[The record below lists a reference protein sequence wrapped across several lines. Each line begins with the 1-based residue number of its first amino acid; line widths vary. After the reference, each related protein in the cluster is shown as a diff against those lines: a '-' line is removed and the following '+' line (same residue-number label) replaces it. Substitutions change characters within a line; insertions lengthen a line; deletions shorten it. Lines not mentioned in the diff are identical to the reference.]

1 MKAIIYSSLIVSL
14 VASVNLNALTL
25 NEALDDALTTNPVVL
40 ERLKNYDKTIYD
52 LKIAKSEYAPTLDLI
67 SKMGYKYNYDRV
79 PSTSA
84 TFSRD
89 GYHMY
94 QNSLV
99 LTQNLFKGFGTKY
112 KVEYEEARVMAAA
125 YNYVEKTN
133 DIAFNVVK
141 NYLNVLK
148 FKELH
153 TLEKE
158 NILLTQDILNKTK
171 KLSDGG
177 SGLLSDVKKVDSS
190 LQLAEFNL
198 LTQEN
203 NLMDAEFNLGK
214 ILGKKVNEGE
224 LIMPTFNYKLPAT
237 IDEATMHS
245 TEYNP
250 SMIVSEY
257 NIKTSKYA
265 LNESRSVFSPT
276 VDFQFA
282 YNFDRNTG
290 DVEDHNRNYTALV
303 VFKQNLYRGNADI
316 NNVNKNKLN
325 VMQEYEAQREIKRQ
339 IIEGLQLSWSAYTM
353 IEKQLVFLNS
363 YKEQSKATLDLYRAE
378 FEDGTRTLIDLLT
391 AQDDYISSRSKI
403 INASY
408 DLLFA
413 KYRVLDAMGEM
424 VNTLFS
430 ADAQKYYS
438 PVNAGLEGLTNPNTL
453 ELGAIDKDKD
463 GIEDNKDLC
472 DNTKLGFKVDMYG
485 CQESNEKVIE
495 SVPVT
500 NTIKNPQNSSSV
512 NSTLGKENGFVINL
526 ATFSSKEEVDN
537 FIKSANLS
545 DNSKVVGYTTQEHKK
560 QLYKV
565 VSNVYED
572 KKSAYEALA
581 KMPAVVKE
589 NKPYLENVQSVKTCI
604 KITTKKK
611 WNFFYWRKNDRV

>member
-1 MKAIIYSSLIVSL
+1 MKAIVYSGLVVSL
-14 VASVNLNALTL
+14 LASVNLNALTL
-25 NEALDDALTTNPVVL
+25 NDALDDALTTNQVVL

-67 SKMGYKYNYDRV
+67 SKMGYKYNYDRNSSSAAF
-79 PSTSA
+79 STE
-84 TFSRD
+84 

-112 KVEYEEARVMAAA
+112 KIEYEEARVMAAA

-214 ILGKKVNEGE
+214 ILGKKVDQGE
-224 LIMPTFNYKLPAT
+224 LTKPTFNYKLPAT

-245 TEYNP
+245 TQYNP

-257 NIKTSKYA
+257 NIKTSKHA
-265 LNESRSVFSPT
+265 LNESKSAFLPT
-276 VDFQFA
+276 VDFEFA

-290 DVEDHNRNYTALV
+290 DLEDHNRNYTALV

-363 YKEQSKATLDLYRAE
+363 YKEQSKGTLDLYRAE

-391 AQDDYISSRSKI
+391 AQDDYISSKNKI
-403 INASY
+403 VNASY

-430 ADAQKYYS
+430 TDSQKYYS
-438 PVNAGLEGLTNPNTL
+438 PVNAGLEGLTNPNSL
-453 ELGAIDKDKD
+453 ELGAIDNDKD
-463 GIEDNKDLC
+463 GIKDNNDLC

-485 CQESNEKVIE
+485 CQESKEQVIE
-495 SVPVT
+495 NVPVT

-512 NSTLGKENGFVINL
+512 DSLLEKENGFVINL

-545 DNSKVVGYTTQEHKK
+545 DNSKVVGYITQEHKK

-589 NKPYLENVQSVKTCI
+589 NKPYLENVQSVK
-604 KITTKKK
+604 
-611 WNFFYWRKNDRV
+611 NLYKNYN

>member
-25 NEALDDALTTNPVVL
+25 NEALDDSLTTNPVVL

-67 SKMGYKYNYDRV
+67 SKLGYKYNYDRP
-79 PSTSA
+79 PSTGTA
-84 TFSRD
+84 FSRN

-112 KVEYEEARVMAAA
+112 KIEYEEARVMAAA

-141 NYLNVLK
+141 NYLNVLR

-171 KLSDGG
+171 QLSDGG

-214 ILGKKVNEGE
+214 ILGKKVNQGE
-224 LIMPTFNYKLPAT
+224 LSLPTFNSKLPAT
-237 IDEATMHS
+237 IDEATLHS
-245 TEYNP
+245 TENNP

-257 NIKTSKYA
+257 NIKTSKAA
-265 LNESRSVFSPT
+265 LRQSKSVFSPT
-276 VDFQFA
+276 VDFEFA

-290 DVEDHNRNYTALV
+290 DTPDHNRNYTALV

-325 VMQEYEAQREIKRQ
+325 VMQEYEGQREIKRQ
-339 IIEGLQLSWSAYTM
+339 IVEGLQLSWSAYTM

-403 INASY
+403 INARY

-413 KYRVLDAMGEM
+413 KYRVLDAMGEL
-424 VNTLFS
+424 VNSLFS
-430 ADAQKYYS
+430 TDAQKYYS
-438 PVNAGLEGLTNPNTL
+438 PVNAGLEGVTNPESL
-453 ELGAIDKDKD
+453 QLGAMDRDKD
-463 GIEDNKDLC
+463 GIDDSKDLC
-472 DNTKLGFKVDMYG
+472 DNTQTGFKVDMYG
-485 CQESNEKVIE
+485 CSESKVQVIE
-495 SVPVT
+495 NVPVT
-500 NTIKNPQNSSSV
+500 NSIKNLEKNSNI
-512 NSTLGKENGFVINL
+512 NSLLEKENGFVINL
-526 ATFSSKEEVDN
+526 ATFSSKAEVDN

-545 DNSKVVGYTTQEHKK
+545 DNSMVLGYVTQEHKR

-572 KKSAYEALA
+572 KKSAYEALS
-581 KMPAVVKE
+581 KMPVIVKG
-589 NKPYLENVQSVKTCI
+589 NKPYLENIETVK
-604 KITTKKK
+604 
-611 WNFFYWRKNDRV
+611 NFYKNYN

>member
-1 MKAIIYSSLIVSL
+1 
-14 VASVNLNALTL
+14 
-25 NEALDDALTTNPVVL
+25 
-40 ERLKNYDKTIYD
+40 
-52 LKIAKSEYAPTLDLI
+52 
-67 SKMGYKYNYDRV
+67 
-79 PSTSA
+79 
-84 TFSRD
+84 
-89 GYHMY
+89 MY

-158 NILLTQDILNKTK
+158 NILLTQDILYKTK

-276 VDFQFA
+276 VDFEFA

-438 PVNAGLEGLTNPNTL
+438 PVNAGLEGLTNPNSL

-485 CQESNEKVIE
+485 CQESTEKVIE
-495 SVPVT
+495 NVPVT

-589 NKPYLENVQSVKTCI
+589 NKPYLENVQSVK
-604 KITTKKK
+604 
-611 WNFFYWRKNDRV
+611 NLYKNYN

>member
-1 MKAIIYSSLIVSL
+1 MRSVIFSGLVVSL

-25 NEALDDALTTNPVVL
+25 NEALDDALTSNPVVL

-52 LKIAKSEYAPTLDLI
+52 LKIAKSEYAPTLDFI
-67 SKMGYKYNYDRV
+67 SKMGYKYNYDRY
-79 PSTSA
+79 PSTSQA
-84 TFSRD
+84 FSRQ

-112 KVEYEEARVMAAA
+112 KIDYEEARVMAAA

-133 DIAFNVVK
+133 DVAFNVVK

-153 TLEKE
+153 SLEKE
-158 NILLTQDILNKTK
+158 NILLTQDILDKTK
-171 KLSDGG
+171 RLSDAG
-177 SGLLSDVKKVDSS
+177 SGLLSDVKRVDSS

-203 NLMDAEFNLGK
+203 NLMDAQFNLGK
-214 ILGKKVNEGE
+214 LLGKKVSQTD
-224 LIMPTFNYKLPAT
+224 LIMPTFNSKLPTT

-245 TEYNP
+245 TENNP
-250 SMIVSEY
+250 SMIVSDY
-257 NIKTSKYA
+257 NIKTSKDA
-265 LNESRSVFSPT
+265 LKHSKSAFLPT
-276 VDFQFA
+276 VDFEFA

-290 DVEDHNRNYTALV
+290 DEEDHNRNYTALV
-303 VFKQNLYRGNADI
+303 VFKQNLYRGDADI
-316 NNVNKNKLN
+316 NNMNKNKVN
-325 VMQEYEAQREIKRQ
+325 VMQEYEIQREVKRQ

-353 IEKQLVFLNS
+353 IQKQLTFLNS

-413 KYRVLDAMGEM
+413 KYRILDSMGEL
-424 VNTLFS
+424 VNSLFA
-430 ADAQKYYS
+430 ADAQKYYA
-438 PVNAGLEGLTNPNTL
+438 PVNARLEGVTNPNSL
-453 ELGAIDKDKD
+453 ELSLADRDKD
-463 GIEDNKDLC
+463 GINDNKDLC
-472 DNTKLGFKVDMYG
+472 DNTALGFKVDMYG
-485 CQESNEKVIE
+485 CEEQKKQNSET
-495 SVPVT
+495 VPVT
-500 NTIKNPQNSSSV
+500 NSINNSQNKSNIDSLFEKKS
-512 NSTLGKENGFVINL
+512 GFVINL

-545 DNSKVVGYTTQEHKK
+545 QNSKVLGYVTQEHKK

-572 KKSAYEALA
+572 KKSAYEALS

-589 NKPYLENVQSVKTCI
+589 NKPYLETVENIRNS
-604 KITTKKK
+604 
-611 WNFFYWRKNDRV
+611 YKNYN

>member
-67 SKMGYKYNYDRV
+67 SKMGYKYNYDS
-79 PSTSA
+79 PSSSSA
-84 TFSRD
+84 AFSRN

-112 KVEYEEARVMAAA
+112 KIEYEEARVMAAA

-203 NLMDAEFNLGK
+203 NLMDAQFNLGK
-214 ILGKKVNEGE
+214 LLGKKVNEGE
-224 LIMPTFNYKLPAT
+224 LSLPTFNSKLPAT
-237 IDEATMHS
+237 IDEATLYS
-245 TEYNP
+245 AENNP

-257 NIKTSKYA
+257 NIKTSKAA
-265 LNESRSVFSPT
+265 LKESRSVFSPT
-276 VDFQFA
+276 VDFEFA

-290 DVEDHNRNYTALV
+290 DSPDHNRNYTALV

-316 NNVNKNKLN
+316 NNVNKNKIN
-325 VMQEYEAQREIKRQ
+325 VMQEYEGQREIKRQ
-339 IIEGLQLSWSAYTM
+339 IVEGLQLSWSAYTM

-363 YKEQSKATLDLYRAE
+363 YKEQSKGTLDLYRAE

-403 INASY
+403 INATY

-424 VNTLFS
+424 VNSLFS
-430 ADAQKYYS
+430 TDAQKYYS
-438 PVNAGLEGLTNPNTL
+438 PVNAGFEGLSNPDSL
-453 ELGAIDKDKD
+453 EMDKRDVDKD
-463 GIEDNKDLC
+463 GIDDNKDLC
-472 DNTKLGFKVDMYG
+472 DNTQTGFKVDMYG
-485 CQESNEKVIE
+485 CSESKVQVIE
-495 SVPVT
+495 NVPVT
-500 NTIKNPQNSSSV
+500 NSIKSPEKNPNVSSI
-512 NSTLGKENGFVINL
+512 LEKENGFVINL
-526 ATFSSKEEVDN
+526 ATLSSKTEVDN

-545 DNSKVVGYTTQEHKK
+545 DNSVVLGYVTQEHKK

-572 KKSAYEALA
+572 KKSAYEALT

-589 NKPYLENVQSVKTCI
+589 NKPYLENIESVK
-604 KITTKKK
+604 
-611 WNFFYWRKNDRV
+611 NFYKNYN

>member
-1 MKAIIYSSLIVSL
+1 MKAVIYSSLVISL

-67 SKMGYKYNYDRV
+67 SKMGYKYNYDRT
-79 PSTSA
+79 PASS

-158 NILLTQDILNKTK
+158 NILLTQDILDKTK
-171 KLSDGG
+171 ELSDGG

-214 ILGKKVNEGE
+214 ILGKKVNQGE
-224 LIMPTFNYKLPAT
+224 LSMPTFNFKLPAT
-237 IDEATMHS
+237 IDEATLHS

-250 SMIVSEY
+250 SMIVSDY
-257 NIKTSKYA
+257 NIKTSKQA
-265 LNESRSVFSPT
+265 LKESKSAFSPT
-276 VDFQFA
+276 VDFEFA

-290 DVEDHNRNYTALV
+290 DTEEHNRNYTALV
-303 VFKQNLYRGNADI
+303 VFKQNLYRGDADI

-413 KYRVLDAMGEM
+413 KYRILDAMGEM

-430 ADAQKYYS
+430 KDAQKYYL
-438 PVNAGLEGLTNPNTL
+438 PVTAGLEGLTNPNSL
-453 ELGAIDKDKD
+453 ELGDIDRDKD
-463 GIEDNKDLC
+463 GINDNKDLC
-472 DNTKLGFKVDMYG
+472 DNTNVGFKVDVYG
-485 CQESNEKVIE
+485 CKDSKEQVIE
-495 SVPVT
+495 NVPVT
-500 NTIKNPQNSSSV
+500 NTIKNPNNSSNI
-512 NSTLGKENGFVINL
+512 NSILEKDSGFVINL
-526 ATFSSKEEVDN
+526 ATFSSKNEVDN

-545 DNSKVVGYTTQEHKK
+545 NNSKVLEYTTQEHKK

-565 VSNVYED
+565 VSNVYQD
-572 KKSAYEALA
+572 RKSANEALS
-581 KMPAVVKE
+581 KMPAIVKE
-589 NKPYLENVQSVKTCI
+589 NKPYLENVENVK
-604 KITTKKK
+604 
-611 WNFFYWRKNDRV
+611 NLYKNYN

>member
-1 MKAIIYSSLIVSL
+1 MKAMVYSGLVVSL

-25 NEALDDALTTNPVVL
+25 NDALDDALTTNPIVL
-40 ERLKNYDKTIYD
+40 ERLKNYDKTVYD

-67 SKMGYKYNYDRV
+67 SKLGYKYNYDRNSS
-79 PSTSA
+79 PL
-84 TFSRD
+84 FSRE

-171 KLSDGG
+171 KLSDSG

-214 ILGKKVNEGE
+214 ILGKKVNQGE
-224 LIMPTFNYKLPAT
+224 LSLPSFNYKLPAT

-265 LNESRSVFSPT
+265 LSESKSAFSPT
-276 VDFQFA
+276 VDFEFA

-363 YKEQSKATLDLYRAE
+363 YKEQSKGTLDLYRAE

-438 PVNAGLEGLTNPNTL
+438 PVNAGLEGLTNPNSL

-463 GIEDNKDLC
+463 GVVDDKDLC

-485 CQESNEKVIE
+485 CQESKEKVIE
-495 SVPVT
+495 NVPVT

-512 NSTLGKENGFVINL
+512 NSILGKENGFVINL

-545 DNSKVVGYTTQEHKK
+545 DNSKVLGYTTQEHKK

-572 KKSAYEALA
+572 KKSAYEALS
-581 KMPAVVKE
+581 KMPLVVKE
-589 NKPYLENVQSVKTCI
+589 NKPYLENVQSI
-604 KITTKKK
+604 K
-611 WNFFYWRKNDRV
+611 NLYKN

>member
-67 SKMGYKYNYDRV
+67 SKMGYKYNYDS
-79 PSTSA
+79 PSSSSA
-84 TFSRD
+84 AFSRN

-112 KVEYEEARVMAAA
+112 KIEYEEARVMAAA

-153 TLEKE
+153 SLEKE

-203 NLMDAEFNLGK
+203 NLMDAQFNLGK
-214 ILGKKVNEGE
+214 LLGKKVNEGE
-224 LIMPTFNYKLPAT
+224 LSLPTFNSKLPAT
-237 IDEATMHS
+237 IDEATLYS
-245 TEYNP
+245 AENNP

-257 NIKTSKYA
+257 NIKTSKAA
-265 LNESRSVFSPT
+265 LKESRSVFSPT
-276 VDFQFA
+276 VDFEFA

-290 DVEDHNRNYTALV
+290 DSPDHNRNYTALV

-316 NNVNKNKLN
+316 NNVNKNKIN
-325 VMQEYEAQREIKRQ
+325 VMQEYEGQREIKRQ
-339 IIEGLQLSWSAYTM
+339 IVEGLQLSWSAYTM

-363 YKEQSKATLDLYRAE
+363 YKEQSKGTLDLYRAE

-403 INASY
+403 INATY

-424 VNTLFS
+424 VNSLFS
-430 ADAQKYYS
+430 NDSQKYYS
-438 PVNAGLEGLTNPNTL
+438 PVNAGFEGLSNPDSL
-453 ELGAIDKDKD
+453 EMDKRDVDKD
-463 GIEDNKDLC
+463 GIDDNKDLC
-472 DNTKLGFKVDMYG
+472 DNTQTGFKVDMYG
-485 CQESNEKVIE
+485 CSESKVQVIE
-495 SVPVT
+495 NVPVT
-500 NTIKNPQNSSSV
+500 NSIKSPEKNPNVSSI
-512 NSTLGKENGFVINL
+512 LEKENGFVINL
-526 ATFSSKEEVDN
+526 ATLSSKTEVDN

-545 DNSKVVGYTTQEHKK
+545 DNSVVLGYVTQEHKK

-572 KKSAYEALA
+572 KKSAYEALT

-589 NKPYLENVQSVKTCI
+589 NKPYLENIESVK
-604 KITTKKK
+604 
-611 WNFFYWRKNDRV
+611 NFYKNYN

>member
-1 MKAIIYSSLIVSL
+1 MKAIIYSGLVVSL

-25 NEALDDALTTNPVVL
+25 NEALDDALTTNPIVL

-67 SKMGYKYNYDRV
+67 SKMGYKYNYDRN
-79 PSTSA
+79 SSSA
-84 TFSRD
+84 GFSRE

-112 KVEYEEARVMAAA
+112 KIEYEEARVMAAA

-214 ILGKKVNEGE
+214 ILGKKVNDGE
-224 LIMPTFNYKLPAT
+224 LTKPTFNYKLPAT

-245 TEYNP
+245 TQYNP

-257 NIKTSKYA
+257 NIKTSKHA
-265 LNESRSVFSPT
+265 LNESKSAFLPT
-276 VDFQFA
+276 VDFEFA

-290 DVEDHNRNYTALV
+290 DFEDHNRNYTALV

-413 KYRVLDAMGEM
+413 KYRILDAMGEM

-430 ADAQKYYS
+430 KDAQKYYL
-438 PVNAGLEGLTNPNTL
+438 PVTAGFEGLTNPNSL
-453 ELGAIDKDKD
+453 ELGDIDRDKD
-463 GIEDNKDLC
+463 GINDNKDLC
-472 DNTKLGFKVDMYG
+472 DNTNVGFKVDVYG
-485 CQESNEKVIE
+485 CKDSKEQVIE
-495 SVPVT
+495 NVPVT
-500 NTIKNPQNSSSV
+500 NTIKNPQNSSSID
-512 NSTLGKENGFVINL
+512 SILEKDSGFVINL
-526 ATFSSKEEVDN
+526 ATFSSKDEVDN

-545 DNSKVVGYTTQEHKK
+545 NNSKVLGYVTQEHKK

-565 VSNVYED
+565 VSNVYQD
-572 KKSAYEALA
+572 RKSANEALS
-581 KMPAVVKE
+581 KMPAIVKE
-589 NKPYLENVQSVKTCI
+589 NKPYLENVENVK
-604 KITTKKK
+604 
-611 WNFFYWRKNDRV
+611 NLYKNYN

>member
-1 MKAIIYSSLIVSL
+1 MKAMVYSGLVVSL

-25 NEALDDALTTNPVVL
+25 NDALDDALTTNPIVL
-40 ERLKNYDKTIYD
+40 ERLKNYDKTVYD

-67 SKMGYKYNYDRV
+67 SKLGYKYNYDRNSS
-79 PSTSA
+79 PL
-84 TFSRD
+84 FSRE

-171 KLSDGG
+171 KLSDSG

-214 ILGKKVNEGE
+214 ILGKKVNQGE
-224 LIMPTFNYKLPAT
+224 LSLPSFNYKLPAT

-265 LNESRSVFSPT
+265 LSESKSAFSPT
-276 VDFQFA
+276 VDFEFA

-430 ADAQKYYS
+430 SDAQKYYL
-438 PVNAGLEGLTNPNTL
+438 PVNTGLEGLTNPNSL
-453 ELGAIDKDKD
+453 ELGDIDRDKD
-463 GIEDNKDLC
+463 GIKDNKDLC

-485 CQESNEKVIE
+485 CQESKEKVIE
-495 SVPVT
+495 NVPVT

-545 DNSKVVGYTTQEHKK
+545 DNSKVLGYTTQEHKK

-581 KMPAVVKE
+581 KMPLVVKE
-589 NKPYLENVQSVKTCI
+589 NKPYLENVQSI
-604 KITTKKK
+604 K
-611 WNFFYWRKNDRV
+611 NLYKN

>member
-1 MKAIIYSSLIVSL
+1 MKAIVYSGLVVSL
-14 VASVNLNALTL
+14 LASVNLNALTL
-25 NEALDDALTTNPVVL
+25 NDALDDALTTNQVVL

-67 SKMGYKYNYDRV
+67 SKMGYKYNYDRNSSSAAF
-79 PSTSA
+79 STE
-84 TFSRD
+84 

-112 KVEYEEARVMAAA
+112 KIEYEEARVMAAA

-214 ILGKKVNEGE
+214 ILGKKVDQGE
-224 LIMPTFNYKLPAT
+224 LTKPTFNYKLPAT

-245 TEYNP
+245 TQYNP

-257 NIKTSKYA
+257 NIKTSKHA
-265 LNESRSVFSPT
+265 LNESKSAFLPT
-276 VDFQFA
+276 VDFEFA

-290 DVEDHNRNYTALV
+290 DLEDHNRNYTALV

-363 YKEQSKATLDLYRAE
+363 YKEQSKGTLDLYRAE

-391 AQDDYISSRSKI
+391 AQDDYISSKNKI
-403 INASY
+403 VNASY

-430 ADAQKYYS
+430 TDSQKYYS
-438 PVNAGLEGLTNPNTL
+438 PVNAGLEGLTNPNSL
-453 ELGAIDKDKD
+453 ELGAIDNDKD
-463 GIEDNKDLC
+463 GIKDNNDLC

-485 CQESNEKVIE
+485 CQESK
-495 SVPVT
+495 
-500 NTIKNPQNSSSV
+500 
-512 NSTLGKENGFVINL
+512 
-526 ATFSSKEEVDN
+526 
-537 FIKSANLS
+537 
-545 DNSKVVGYTTQEHKK
+545 
-560 QLYKV
+560 
-565 VSNVYED
+565 
-572 KKSAYEALA
+572 
-581 KMPAVVKE
+581 
-589 NKPYLENVQSVKTCI
+589 
-604 KITTKKK
+604 
-611 WNFFYWRKNDRV
+611 

>member
-1 MKAIIYSSLIVSL
+1 MKAIIYSGLVVSL

-67 SKMGYKYNYDRV
+67 SKMGYKYNYDRNSS
-79 PSTSA
+79 PL
-84 TFSRD
+84 FSRE

-438 PVNAGLEGLTNPNTL
+438 PVNAGLEGLTNPNSL

-485 CQESNEKVIE
+485 CQESTEKVIE
-495 SVPVT
+495 NVPVT

-589 NKPYLENVQSVKTCI
+589 NKPYLENVQSVK
-604 KITTKKK
+604 
-611 WNFFYWRKNDRV
+611 NLYKNYN

>member
-1 MKAIIYSSLIVSL
+1 MKAIVYSGLVVSL
-14 VASVNLNALTL
+14 LASVNLNALTL
-25 NEALDDALTTNPVVL
+25 NDALDDALTTNPVVL

-67 SKMGYKYNYDRV
+67 SKMGYKYNYDRNSSSSAAF
-79 PSTSA
+79 STE
-84 TFSRD
+84 

-112 KVEYEEARVMAAA
+112 KIEYEEARVMAAA

-214 ILGKKVNEGE
+214 ILGKKVDQGE
-224 LIMPTFNYKLPAT
+224 LTKPTFNYKLPAT

-245 TEYNP
+245 TQYNP

-257 NIKTSKYA
+257 NIKTSKHA
-265 LNESRSVFSPT
+265 LNESKSAFLPT
-276 VDFQFA
+276 VDFEFA

-290 DVEDHNRNYTALV
+290 DLEDHNRNYTALV

-363 YKEQSKATLDLYRAE
+363 YKEQSKGTLDLYRAE

-391 AQDDYISSRSKI
+391 AQDDYISSKNKI
-403 INASY
+403 VNASY

-430 ADAQKYYS
+430 TDSQKYYS
-438 PVNAGLEGLTNPNTL
+438 PVNAGLEGLTNPNSL
-453 ELGAIDKDKD
+453 ELGAIDNDKD
-463 GIEDNKDLC
+463 GIKDNNDLC

-485 CQESNEKVIE
+485 CQESKEQVIE
-495 SVPVT
+495 NVPVT

-512 NSTLGKENGFVINL
+512 DSLLEKENGFVINL

-545 DNSKVVGYTTQEHKK
+545 DNSKVVGYITQEHKK

-589 NKPYLENVQSVKTCI
+589 NKPYLENVQSVK
-604 KITTKKK
+604 
-611 WNFFYWRKNDRV
+611 NLYKNYN

>member
-1 MKAIIYSSLIVSL
+1 
-14 VASVNLNALTL
+14 
-25 NEALDDALTTNPVVL
+25 
-40 ERLKNYDKTIYD
+40 
-52 LKIAKSEYAPTLDLI
+52 
-67 SKMGYKYNYDRV
+67 MGYKYNYDS
-79 PSTSA
+79 PSSSSA
-84 TFSRD
+84 AFSRN

-224 LIMPTFNYKLPAT
+224 LTMPTFNYKLPAT

-438 PVNAGLEGLTNPNTL
+438 PVNAGLEGLTNPNSL

-463 GIEDNKDLC
+463 GIEDNKDIC

-495 SVPVT
+495 NVPVT

-572 KKSAYEALA
+572 KKSAYEALS
-581 KMPAVVKE
+581 KMPLVVKE
-589 NKPYLENVQSVKTCI
+589 NKPYLENVQSVK
-604 KITTKKK
+604 
-611 WNFFYWRKNDRV
+611 NLYKNYN

>member
-67 SKMGYKYNYDRV
+67 SKMGYKYNYDS
-79 PSTSA
+79 PSSSSA
-84 TFSRD
+84 AFSRN

-112 KVEYEEARVMAAA
+112 KIEYEEARVMAAA

-203 NLMDAEFNLGK
+203 NLMDAQFNLGK
-214 ILGKKVNEGE
+214 LLGKKVNEAE
-224 LIMPTFNYKLPAT
+224 LTLPTFNSKLPAT
-237 IDEATMHS
+237 IDEATLYS
-245 TEYNP
+245 AENNP

-257 NIKTSKYA
+257 NIKTSKAA
-265 LNESRSVFSPT
+265 LKESKSVFSPT
-276 VDFQFA
+276 VDFEFA

-290 DVEDHNRNYTALV
+290 DSPDHNRNYTALV

-316 NNVNKNKLN
+316 NNVNKNKIN
-325 VMQEYEAQREIKRQ
+325 VMQEYETQREIKRQ
-339 IIEGLQLSWSAYTM
+339 IVEGLQLSWSAYTM

-403 INASY
+403 INATY

-424 VNTLFS
+424 VNSLFS
-430 ADAQKYYS
+430 TEAQKYYS
-438 PVNAGLEGLTNPNTL
+438 PVNAGFEGLTNPNSL

-472 DNTKLGFKVDMYG
+472 DNTQTGFKVDMYG
-485 CQESNEKVIE
+485 CSESKVQVIE
-495 SVPVT
+495 NVPVT
-500 NTIKNPQNSSSV
+500 NSIKSTEKNSSVS
-512 NSTLGKENGFVINL
+512 SFLEKENGFVINL
-526 ATFSSKEEVDN
+526 ATLSSKTEVDN

-545 DNSKVVGYTTQEHKK
+545 DNSVVLGYVTQEHKK

-572 KKSAYEALA
+572 KKSAYEALS

-589 NKPYLENVQSVKTCI
+589 NKPYLENIETVK
-604 KITTKKK
+604 
-611 WNFFYWRKNDRV
+611 NFYKNYN

>member
-1 MKAIIYSSLIVSL
+1 MKAIIYSGLVVSL

-25 NEALDDALTTNPVVL
+25 NEALDDALTTNPIVL

-67 SKMGYKYNYDRV
+67 SKMGYKYNYDRN
-79 PSTSA
+79 SSSA
-84 TFSRD
+84 GFSRE

-112 KVEYEEARVMAAA
+112 KIEYEEARVMAAA

-214 ILGKKVNEGE
+214 ILGKKVNDGE
-224 LIMPTFNYKLPAT
+224 LTKPTFNYKLPAT

-245 TEYNP
+245 TQYNP

-430 ADAQKYYS
+430 SDAQKYYS
-438 PVNAGLEGLTNPNTL
+438 PVNAGFEGLTNPNSL

-485 CQESNEKVIE
+485 CQESKEQIIE
-495 SVPVT
+495 NVPVT
-500 NTIKNPQNSSSV
+500 NTIKNQQNSSSV
-512 NSTLGKENGFVINL
+512 NSLLEKENGFVINL

-545 DNSKVVGYTTQEHKK
+545 DNSKVLEYVTQEHKR

-572 KKSAYEALA
+572 KKSAYQALS

-589 NKPYLENVQSVKTCI
+589 NKPYLENVQSVK
-604 KITTKKK
+604 
-611 WNFFYWRKNDRV
+611 NLYKNYN

>member
-67 SKMGYKYNYDRV
+67 SKMGYKYNYDS
-79 PSTSA
+79 PSSSSA
-84 TFSRD
+84 AFSRN

-112 KVEYEEARVMAAA
+112 KIEYEEARVMAAA

-203 NLMDAEFNLGK
+203 NLMDAQFNLGK
-214 ILGKKVNEGE
+214 LLGKKVNEGE
-224 LIMPTFNYKLPAT
+224 LSLPTFNSKLPAT
-237 IDEATMHS
+237 IDEATLYS
-245 TEYNP
+245 AENNP

-257 NIKTSKYA
+257 NIKTSKAA
-265 LNESRSVFSPT
+265 LKESRSVFSPT
-276 VDFQFA
+276 VDFEFA

-290 DVEDHNRNYTALV
+290 DSPDHNRNYTALV

-316 NNVNKNKLN
+316 NNVNKNKIN
-325 VMQEYEAQREIKRQ
+325 VMQEYEGQREIKRQ
-339 IIEGLQLSWSAYTM
+339 IVEGLQLSWSAYTM

-363 YKEQSKATLDLYRAE
+363 YKEQSKGTLDLYRAE

-403 INASY
+403 INATY

-424 VNTLFS
+424 VNSLFS
-430 ADAQKYYS
+430 TDAQKYYS
-438 PVNAGLEGLTNPNTL
+438 PVNAGFEGLSNPDSL
-453 ELGAIDKDKD
+453 EMDKRDVDKD
-463 GIEDNKDLC
+463 GIDDNKDLC
-472 DNTKLGFKVDMYG
+472 DNTQTGFKVDMYG
-485 CQESNEKVIE
+485 CSESKVQVIE
-495 SVPVT
+495 NVPVT
-500 NTIKNPQNSSSV
+500 NSIKSPGKNPNVSSI
-512 NSTLGKENGFVINL
+512 LEKDNGFVINL
-526 ATFSSKEEVDN
+526 ATLSSKTEVDN

-545 DNSKVVGYTTQEHKK
+545 DNSVVLGYVTQEHKK

-572 KKSAYEALA
+572 KKSAYEALT

-589 NKPYLENVQSVKTCI
+589 NKPYLENIESVK
-604 KITTKKK
+604 
-611 WNFFYWRKNDRV
+611 NFYKNYN

>member
-1 MKAIIYSSLIVSL
+1 MKAIVYSGLVVSL
-14 VASVNLNALTL
+14 LASVNLNALTL
-25 NEALDDALTTNPVVL
+25 NDALDDALTTNPVVL

-67 SKMGYKYNYDRV
+67 SKMGYKYNYDRNSSSAAF
-79 PSTSA
+79 STE
-84 TFSRD
+84 

-112 KVEYEEARVMAAA
+112 KIEYEEARVMAAA

-214 ILGKKVNEGE
+214 ILGKKVDQGE
-224 LIMPTFNYKLPAT
+224 LTKPTFNYKLPAT

-245 TEYNP
+245 TQYNP

-257 NIKTSKYA
+257 NIKTSKHA
-265 LNESRSVFSPT
+265 LNESKSAFLPT
-276 VDFQFA
+276 VDFEFA

-290 DVEDHNRNYTALV
+290 DAEEHNRNYTALV

-363 YKEQSKATLDLYRAE
+363 YKEQSKGTLDLYRAE

-391 AQDDYISSRSKI
+391 AQDDYISSKNKI
-403 INASY
+403 VNASY

-430 ADAQKYYS
+430 TDSQKYYS
-438 PVNAGLEGLTNPNTL
+438 PVNAGLEGLTNPNSL
-453 ELGAIDKDKD
+453 ELGAIDNDKD
-463 GIEDNKDLC
+463 GIKDNNDLC

-485 CQESNEKVIE
+485 CQESKEQVIE
-495 SVPVT
+495 NVPVT

-512 NSTLGKENGFVINL
+512 DSLLEKENGFVINL

-545 DNSKVVGYTTQEHKK
+545 DNSKVVGYITQEHKK

-589 NKPYLENVQSVKTCI
+589 NKPYLENVQSVK
-604 KITTKKK
+604 
-611 WNFFYWRKNDRV
+611 NLYKNYN

>member
-1 MKAIIYSSLIVSL
+1 MKAVIYSSLVISL
-14 VASVNLNALTL
+14 VASVSLNALTL

-67 SKMGYKYNYDRV
+67 SKMGYKYNYDRT
-79 PSTSA
+79 PASS

-153 TLEKE
+153 ALEKE
-158 NILLTQDILNKTK
+158 NILLTQDILDKTK
-171 KLSDGG
+171 ELSDGG

-214 ILGKKVNEGE
+214 ILGKKVNQGE
-224 LIMPTFNYKLPAT
+224 LALPTFNFKLPAT
-237 IDEATMHS
+237 IDEATLHS

-250 SMIVSEY
+250 SMIVSDY
-257 NIKTSKYA
+257 NIKTSKQA
-265 LNESRSVFSPT
+265 LKESKSVFSPT
-276 VDFQFA
+276 VDFEFA

-290 DVEDHNRNYTALV
+290 DTEEHNRNYTALV
-303 VFKQNLYRGNADI
+303 VFKQNLYRGDADI

-413 KYRVLDAMGEM
+413 KYRILDAMGEM

-430 ADAQKYYS
+430 KDAQKYYL
-438 PVNAGLEGLTNPNTL
+438 PVTAGFEGLTNPNSL
-453 ELGAIDKDKD
+453 ELGDIDRDKD
-463 GIEDNKDLC
+463 GINDNKDLC
-472 DNTKLGFKVDMYG
+472 DNTNVGFKVDVYG
-485 CQESNEKVIE
+485 CKDSKEQVIE
-495 SVPVT
+495 NVPVT
-500 NTIKNPQNSSSV
+500 NTIKNPQNSSSID
-512 NSTLGKENGFVINL
+512 SILEKDSGFVINL
-526 ATFSSKEEVDN
+526 ATFSSKDEVDN

-545 DNSKVVGYTTQEHKK
+545 NNSKVLGYVTQEHKK

-565 VSNVYED
+565 VSNVYQD
-572 KKSAYEALA
+572 RKSANEALS
-581 KMPAVVKE
+581 KMPAIVKE
-589 NKPYLENVQSVKTCI
+589 NKPYLENVENVK
-604 KITTKKK
+604 
-611 WNFFYWRKNDRV
+611 NLYKNYN

>member
-1 MKAIIYSSLIVSL
+1 
-14 VASVNLNALTL
+14 
-25 NEALDDALTTNPVVL
+25 
-40 ERLKNYDKTIYD
+40 
-52 LKIAKSEYAPTLDLI
+52 
-67 SKMGYKYNYDRV
+67 
-79 PSTSA
+79 
-84 TFSRD
+84 
-89 GYHMY
+89 MY

-214 ILGKKVNEGE
+214 ILGKKVSEGE
-224 LIMPTFNYKLPAT
+224 LTMPTFNYKLPAT
-237 IDEATMHS
+237 INEATTHS

-438 PVNAGLEGLTNPNTL
+438 PVNAGLEGLTNPNSL
-453 ELGAIDKDKD
+453 ELGAIDRDKD
-463 GIEDNKDLC
+463 GVEDDKDLC
-472 DNTKLGFKVDMYG
+472 DNSKLGFKVDMYG

-495 SVPVT
+495 NVPVT
-500 NTIKNPQNSSSV
+500 NTIKNPQNSSSA
-512 NSTLGKENGFVINL
+512 NSILEKDNGFVINL

-537 FIKSANLS
+537 FIKNANLS
-545 DNSKVVGYTTQEHKK
+545 DNSKVVEYTTQEHKK

-589 NKPYLENVQSVKTCI
+589 NKPYLENVQSVK
-604 KITTKKK
+604 
-611 WNFFYWRKNDRV
+611 NLYKNYN

>member
-1 MKAIIYSSLIVSL
+1 MKAIVYSGLVVSL
-14 VASVNLNALTL
+14 LASVNLNALTL
-25 NEALDDALTTNPVVL
+25 NDALDDALTTNPVVL

-67 SKMGYKYNYDRV
+67 SKMGYKYNYDRNSSSAAF
-79 PSTSA
+79 STE
-84 TFSRD
+84 

-112 KVEYEEARVMAAA
+112 KIEYEEARVMAAA

-214 ILGKKVNEGE
+214 ILGKKVDQGE
-224 LIMPTFNYKLPAT
+224 LTKPTFNYKLPAT

-245 TEYNP
+245 TQYNP

-257 NIKTSKYA
+257 NIKTSKHA
-265 LNESRSVFSPT
+265 LNESKSAFLPT
-276 VDFQFA
+276 VDFEFA

-290 DVEDHNRNYTALV
+290 DLEDHNRNYTALV

-363 YKEQSKATLDLYRAE
+363 YKEQSKGTLDLYRAE

-391 AQDDYISSRSKI
+391 AQDDYISSKNKI
-403 INASY
+403 VNASY

-430 ADAQKYYS
+430 TDSQKYYS
-438 PVNAGLEGLTNPNTL
+438 PVNAGLEGLTNPNSL
-453 ELGAIDKDKD
+453 ELGAIDNDKD
-463 GIEDNKDLC
+463 GIKDNNDLC

-485 CQESNEKVIE
+485 CQESKEQVIE
-495 SVPVT
+495 NVPVT

-512 NSTLGKENGFVINL
+512 DSLLEKENGFVINL

-545 DNSKVVGYTTQEHKK
+545 DNSKVVGYITQEHKK

-589 NKPYLENVQSVKTCI
+589 NKPYLENVQSVK
-604 KITTKKK
+604 
-611 WNFFYWRKNDRV
+611 NLYKNYN

>member
-1 MKAIIYSSLIVSL
+1 MKAIIYSGLVVSL

-25 NEALDDALTTNPVVL
+25 NEALDDALTTNPIVL

-67 SKMGYKYNYDRV
+67 SKMGYKYNYDRN
-79 PSTSA
+79 SSSA
-84 TFSRD
+84 GFSRE

-112 KVEYEEARVMAAA
+112 KIEYEEARVMAAA

-214 ILGKKVNEGE
+214 ILGKKVNDGE
-224 LIMPTFNYKLPAT
+224 LTKPTFNYKLPAT

-245 TEYNP
+245 TQYNP

-257 NIKTSKYA
+257 NIKTSKHA
-265 LNESRSVFSPT
+265 LNESKSAFLPT
-276 VDFQFA
+276 VDFEFA

-290 DVEDHNRNYTALV
+290 DFEDHNRNYTALV

-363 YKEQSKATLDLYRAE
+363 YKEQSKGTLDLYRAE

-391 AQDDYISSRSKI
+391 AQDDYISSRNKI
-403 INASY
+403 VNASY

-430 ADAQKYYS
+430 SDAQKYYS
-438 PVNAGLEGLTNPNTL
+438 PVNAGFEGLTNPNSL
-453 ELGAIDKDKD
+453 EIGTIDNDKD
-463 GIEDNKDLC
+463 GIKDNNDLC

-485 CQESNEKVIE
+485 CQESKEQIIE
-495 SVPVT
+495 NVPVT
-500 NTIKNPQNSSSV
+500 NTIKNQQNSSSV
-512 NSTLGKENGFVINL
+512 NSLLEKENGFVINL

-545 DNSKVVGYTTQEHKK
+545 DNSKVLEYVTQEHKR

-572 KKSAYEALA
+572 KKSAYQALS

-589 NKPYLENVQSVKTCI
+589 NKPYLENVQSVK
-604 KITTKKK
+604 
-611 WNFFYWRKNDRV
+611 NLYKNYN

>member
-1 MKAIIYSSLIVSL
+1 MKAVIYSSLIVSL

-67 SKMGYKYNYDRV
+67 SKMGYKYNYDRNSS
-79 PSTSA
+79 PL
-84 TFSRD
+84 FSRE

-485 CQESNEKVIE
+485 CQESTEKVIE
-495 SVPVT
+495 NVPVT
-500 NTIKNPQNSSSV
+500 NTIKNPQNNSSV

-589 NKPYLENVQSVKTCI
+589 NKPYLENVQSVK
-604 KITTKKK
+604 
-611 WNFFYWRKNDRV
+611 NLYKNYN

>member
-67 SKMGYKYNYDRV
+67 SKMGYKYNYDS
-79 PSTSA
+79 PSSSSA
-84 TFSRD
+84 AFSRN

-112 KVEYEEARVMAAA
+112 KIEYEEARVMAAA

-153 TLEKE
+153 SLEKE

-203 NLMDAEFNLGK
+203 NLMDAQFNLGK
-214 ILGKKVNEGE
+214 LLGKKVNEGE
-224 LIMPTFNYKLPAT
+224 LSLPTFNSKLPAT
-237 IDEATMHS
+237 IDEATLYS
-245 TEYNP
+245 AENNP

-257 NIKTSKYA
+257 NIKTSKAA
-265 LNESRSVFSPT
+265 LKESRSVFSPT
-276 VDFQFA
+276 VDFEFA

-290 DVEDHNRNYTALV
+290 DSPDHNRNYTALV

-316 NNVNKNKLN
+316 NNVNKNKIN
-325 VMQEYEAQREIKRQ
+325 VMQEYEGQREIKRQ
-339 IIEGLQLSWSAYTM
+339 IVEGLQLSWSAYTM

-363 YKEQSKATLDLYRAE
+363 YKEQSKGTLDLYRAE

-403 INASY
+403 INATY

-424 VNTLFS
+424 VNSLFS
-430 ADAQKYYS
+430 TDAQKYYS
-438 PVNAGLEGLTNPNTL
+438 PVNAGFEGLSNPDSL
-453 ELGAIDKDKD
+453 EMDKRDVDKD
-463 GIEDNKDLC
+463 GIDDNKDLC
-472 DNTKLGFKVDMYG
+472 DNTQTGFKVDMYG
-485 CQESNEKVIE
+485 CSESKVQVIE
-495 SVPVT
+495 NVPVT
-500 NTIKNPQNSSSV
+500 NSIKSPEKNPNVSSI
-512 NSTLGKENGFVINL
+512 LEKENGFVINL
-526 ATFSSKEEVDN
+526 ATLSSKTEVDN

-545 DNSKVVGYTTQEHKK
+545 DNSVVLGYVTQEHKK

-572 KKSAYEALA
+572 KKSAYEALT

-589 NKPYLENVQSVKTCI
+589 NKPYLENIESVK
-604 KITTKKK
+604 
-611 WNFFYWRKNDRV
+611 NFYKNYN